1 MEKIVRNIEDREI
14 ERAVSKIN
22 LEVIEK
28 NLKGIAFQLSGIF
41 YERKKLGL
49 I

>member
-1 MEKIVRNIEDREI
+1 MESIVRNIDQREMD
-14 ERAVSKIN
+14 RAVSKIN

-28 NLKGIAFQLSGIF
+28 NLKSLEFKLSGIF
-41 YERKKLGL
+41 SERKKLGL